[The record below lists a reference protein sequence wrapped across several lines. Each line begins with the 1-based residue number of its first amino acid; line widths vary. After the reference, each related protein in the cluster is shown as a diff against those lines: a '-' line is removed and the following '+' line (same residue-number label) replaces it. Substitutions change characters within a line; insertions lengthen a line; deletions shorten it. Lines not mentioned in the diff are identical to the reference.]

1 MSSTPS
7 TPPAPRPHAT
17 GVRAWLRAALE
28 AWLLTWLVR
37 RLPAGY
43 RRMLERGD
51 ELPPSFVAA
60 FAPDAPV
67 YAAAVALGFLP
78 DWILPGIR
86 NRGMRSTPGLHL
98 LPCRRS
104 ARAPPADR
112 ACHTNP
118 SLHRPMKNGPMR
130 AGMSLCLA
138 RRHQPARRAIPT
150 PAIAGRVG
158 DCRGWY
164 HPFLQSAPPWGRPG
178 RRRYHCKNGSLR

>member
-1 MSSTPS
+1 
-7 TPPAPRPHAT
+7 
-17 GVRAWLRAALE
+17 VRAWLRAAVE

-43 RRMLERGD
+43 RRMLERGED
-51 ELPPSFVAA
+51 LPPSFVAA

-98 LPCRRS
+98 HPCRRS

-112 ACHTNP
+112 ARCFCSNP
-118 SLHRPMKNGPMR
+118 FPR
-130 AGMSLCLA
+130 
-138 RRHQPARRAIPT
+138 
-150 PAIAGRVG
+150 
-158 DCRGWY
+158 
-164 HPFLQSAPPWGRPG
+164 SAPHWRGPG
-178 RRRYHCKNGSLR
+178 RGSNYYGNGSLR

>member
-7 TPPAPRPHAT
+7 TPPALRPHAT

-28 AWLLTWLVR
+28 GWLLTWLVR

-112 ACHTNP
+112 ACH
-118 SLHRPMKNGPMR
+118 
-130 AGMSLCLA
+130 
-138 RRHQPARRAIPT
+138 
-150 PAIAGRVG
+150 
-158 DCRGWY
+158 
-164 HPFLQSAPPWGRPG
+164 PFLQSALPWGRPG
-178 RRRYHCKNGSLR
+178 CRRYHCNIGSLRWA

>member
-1 MSSTPS
+1 MLPPHVARLQPRARLDGLD
-7 TPPAPRPHAT
+7 PPARMRSLYLPALASFRPETWPLVALLPVLDIN
-17 GVRAWLRAALE
+17 GALRAALE

-112 ACHTNP
+112 ACH
-118 SLHRPMKNGPMR
+118 
-130 AGMSLCLA
+130 
-138 RRHQPARRAIPT
+138 
-150 PAIAGRVG
+150 
-158 DCRGWY
+158 
-164 HPFLQSAPPWGRPG
+164 PFLQSAPPWGRPG
-178 RRRYHCKNGSLR
+178 CRRYHCKIGSLR

>member
-1 MSSTPS
+1 MSNTPS
-7 TPPAPRPHAT
+7 PPPAPCPHAT

-86 NRGMRSTPGLHL
+86 NRGMRSTPGFHL
-98 LPCRRS
+98 QTCRRS

-112 ACHTNP
+112 ACRPSTNP
-118 SLHRPMKNGPMR
+118 FPPSADRW
-130 AGMSLCLA
+130 
-138 RRHQPARRAIPT
+138 
-150 PAIAGRVG
+150 
-158 DCRGWY
+158 RG
-164 HPFLQSAPPWGRPG
+164 PG
-178 RRRYHCKNGSLR
+178 RGLYSYEIGSLRIIQRKAPGLPPGPSCSRRSRGISRCWCEPRSAAAAA